1 MYINRNFLRA
11 AGLGVGLSIVASSA
25 SAQAFD
31 AVRLYGAA
39 RDMDGGTVGLAAI
52 AARRYQGSDEHR
64 YMVLPLL
71 DYQWRSGWFAGTSN
85 GIGFNFSGRPDI
97 SYGLRATADL
107 GRKENRSAALA
118 GLGNINPRP
127 EFGGFFNY
135 GIGRDIVLTS
145 SLRYG
150 AGDDRQGLLLDLGAV
165 YSIRLAPQW
174 RIGLGVAGTYANT
187 EYTQTYFGIDSAQA
201 GRSGYAP
208 YSPGAGVRDVRANVA
223 LSYQLSPK
231 MTLTG
236 ALSAVS
242 LQGDAKR
249 SPLVRDSRTV
259 NAIVGV
265 GYAF

>member
-1 MYINRNFLRA
+1 MSMTRHFLSA
-11 AGLGVGLSIVASSA
+11 AGLGIGLSMVASTA

-39 RDMDGGTVGLAAI
+39 RDTDGGAVGLAAI
-52 AARRYQGSDEHR
+52 AARRYQGSDERR
-64 YMVLPLL
+64 YMVVPLL
-71 DYQWRSGWFAGTSN
+71 DYQWRNGWFAGTSN
-85 GIGFNFSGRPDI
+85 GIGFNFSSRQEV

-107 GRKENRSAALA
+107 GRKEHRSAALA
-118 GLGNINPRP
+118 GLGDIDPRP
-127 EFGGFFNY
+127 ELGGFFNY

-150 AGDDRQGLLLDLGAV
+150 AGNDRNGLLLDLGAV
-165 YSIRLAPQW
+165 YSISLAPQW
-174 RIGLGVAGTYANT
+174 RLGLGVAGTYANA
-187 EYTQTYFGIDSAQA
+187 EYTQTYFGVDAAQA

-208 YSPGAGVRDVRANVA
+208 YSPEAGVRDVRANVA

-231 MTLTG
+231 VIFTG

-249 SPLVRDSRTV
+249 SPLVRDRSTV

-265 GYAF
+265 SYAF